1 MKKIQQGFTL
11 IELMIVIAII
21 GILASI
27 AIPSY
32 NGYISSS
39 KIGAMISNF
48 DSAVRYVNNE
58 LSRCTGRSSVAC
70 TADAVLDLNAGG
82 KVSPTD
88 NSIPAFANKAGA
100 NVVGITPVNLAGA
113 TSGTSIVVASPTGN
127 DPEGKAWTTH
137 MSATVT
143 IIKQ

>member
-70 TADAVLDLNAGG
+70 TSNAVTDLNAGG
-82 KVSPTD
+82 KVSPTA
-88 NSIPAFANKAGA
+88 NTLSAFAAKAGPDQ
-100 NVVGITPVNLAGA
+100 VGITPVDLAGA
-113 TSGTSIVVASPTGN
+113 ASGSSIVVASPTGN

-137 MSATVT
+137 MDATVT